1 MDRHHWMYEIPRTTI
16 EYWRGVEEF
25 IKSAERFKKNEGE
38 DSIVCPCRDCKNTS
52 NLPVRCNGDKL

>member
-1 MDRHHWMYEIPRTTI
+1 MDRHHWMYEIPRTTV

-38 DSIVCPCRDCKNTS
+38 DSIVCPCRDCKNIR
-52 NLPVRCNGDKL
+52 NYCDC